1 MLPALSEGCPP
12 CRPTP
17 PDRERWGE
25 QILSWPLGAVTGLR
39 CVRAVVLISC
49 SGPRGGGRHVGGTRL
64 AELFEGLKR
73 CDQRSCGTCHF
84 RRLPLEGRRK
94 SMKPWSSDRPTSTSR
109 RCATSSTSP
118 TPQRGTE
125 AGPSA
130 AGRAHPR
137 GDQPDR
143 VGGRHRVPQGRPLV
157 GRGAGVAVRA
167 SRADGT
173 GETPAGG
180 PLTGLSHP
188 SDGRSRSPLFTL
200 PPQWFRLLQRPFATA

>member
-12 CRPTP
+12 CRPTRPDQHHP
-17 PDRERWGE
+17 PRSSGE
-25 QILSWPLGAVTGLR
+25 QMLTWPLVAVTGLR

-73 CDQRSCGTCHF
+73 CDQRSCGTCRF
-84 RRLPLEGRRK
+84 RGPLEGRRK
-94 SMKPWSSDRPTSTSR
+94 SMKPWPSDWLTSTSM

-130 AGRAHPR
+130 AGRA
-137 GDQPDR
+137 
-143 VGGRHRVPQGRPLV
+143 
-157 GRGAGVAVRA
+157 

-173 GETPAGG
+173 GETSAGG
-180 PLTGLSHP
+180 PLTGLSRP
-188 SDGRSRSPLFTL
+188 SDGRSRSPLFTF
-200 PPQWFRLLQRPFATA
+200 PHQWLRLLQRSSANA